1 MRSFL
6 ARMRA
11 AISVLMSHNSLRS
24 WAGTKKLLSCVVP
37 AIDAASFLLA
47 DSRMHTVNTLYRVS
61 AVAGTQTEP
70 GFINLGEGRGI
81 SRHHATIEWVADAK
95 QFKITCHS
103 KNGIVVGNNWHAVD
117 GEGE

>member
-1 MRSFL
+1 
-6 ARMRA
+6 
-11 AISVLMSHNSLRS
+11 
-24 WAGTKKLLSCVVP
+24 
-37 AIDAASFLLA
+37 
-47 DSRMHTVNTLYRVS
+47 MHTVNTLYRVS